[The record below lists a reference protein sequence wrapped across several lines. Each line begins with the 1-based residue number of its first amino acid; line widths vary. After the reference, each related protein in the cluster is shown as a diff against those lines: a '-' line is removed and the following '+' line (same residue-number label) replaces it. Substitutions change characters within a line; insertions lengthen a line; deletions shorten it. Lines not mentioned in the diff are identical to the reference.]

1 MISGSSWYWFLKTKM
16 ISLWRRGRRARRIP
30 GVSFLFTLFSICYRI
45 LQFVWELPYSSGII
59 RPRVFPVPVVSV
71 GNLEMGGTGKTPMVR
86 YLAEA
91 FALRGVSPVIL
102 SRGYARK
109 GRGETVVSDGS
120 AVLAVYPESGD
131 EPALLSRW
139 LSHVPIVVGRDRV
152 RSGGY
157 ALRAFGPQVFLLDD
171 GFSYRRLRKDVEI
184 MMVSGR
190 SRVDDLEL
198 FPAGSLRERFS
209 RIRQSDAIVCVGDAG
224 DSGIVGQITKVH
236 PGGVIFPAGYR
247 LLGCRLL
254 SASSGDG
261 SGPGVP
267 TGLFSGVP
275 GETRPQETLSG
286 VRAVGVT
293 GIARPEFFFQLLE
306 AEGVALR
313 KRCVFPD
320 HYPYRKKDVIEIE
333 HQARAAGADLIVTTE
348 KDGIRFRGLLAG
360 DRNSGIRWYEVFA
373 TLEVDRGEELLSLV
387 SNRLQDRA
395 PAIFL
400 DRDGTLSEDRGYIV
414 NPEQLSLIE
423 GAQGAVQRINA
434 SPYLAVL
441 VSNQSA
447 VGRGMASES
456 RIRSIHLKLEELLA
470 SRGAWLDGAY
480 YCPHRPDE
488 ECPCRK
494 PETGLI
500 RKAVTEMDIALEGS
514 YMVGDKETDMELA
527 HRLGMRTVLIQPGNG
542 VSGEEKRDPFP
553 AQAGFAARDLSEA
566 VDWILGSHPQRRK
579 SYHGN

>member
-1 MISGSSWYWFLKTKM
+1 
-16 ISLWRRGRRARRIP
+16 LWRRLGRARRIP
-30 GVSFLFTLFSICYRI
+30 GASLLLTLFSVCYRV
-45 LQFVWELPYSSGII
+45 LQIVWELSYSLGFV
-59 RPRVFPVPVVSV
+59 RPRAFPVPVVSV

-91 FALRGVSPVIL
+91 FALRGVRPVIL

-109 GRGETVVSDGS
+109 GSGGTVVSDGS
-120 AVLAVYPESGD
+120 TLLAGYPESGD
-131 EPALLSRW
+131 EPALLSKW
-139 LSHVPIVVGRDRV
+139 LSHVPIIVGRDRV
-152 RSGGY
+152 RSGAY
-157 ALRAFGPQVFLLDD
+157 ALRAFSPQVFLLDD

-190 SRVDDLEL
+190 SRADDLKL

-209 RIRQSDAIVCVGDAG
+209 RIRQSDAVVCVGDTG
-224 DSGIVGQITKVH
+224 DSGIFRQITKVH

-254 SASSGDG
+254 SAASGNG
-261 SGPGVP
+261 SGPGDA
-267 TGLFSGVP
+267 TGVSSAVP

-286 VRAVGVT
+286 AQVVGVA
-293 GIARPEFFFQLLE
+293 GIARPDFFFQLLE
-306 AEGVALR
+306 AEGVAIR
-313 KRCVFPD
+313 KRCVYPD
-320 HYPYRKKDVIEIE
+320 HYPYRKEDVIKIE
-333 HQARAAGADLIVTTE
+333 HQAREVGADLIMTTE
-348 KDGIRFRGLLAG
+348 KDGVRFRGLLTD
-360 DRNSGIRWYEVFA
+360 DRNTGIRWCEVLA

-387 SNRLQDRA
+387 SNRLQARA

-414 NPEQLSLIE
+414 NPEQLNLIE
-423 GAQGAVQRINA
+423 GTQEAVRRINA

-441 VSNQSA
+441 ISNQSA

-470 SRGAWLDGAY
+470 ARDAWLDGAY

-494 PETGLI
+494 PGTGLI
-500 RKAVTEMDIALEGS
+500 KRAVTEMEIALEGS
-514 YMVGDKETDMELA
+514 YMVGDKETDIELA
-527 HRLGMRTVLIQPGNG
+527 RRLGMRTVLIRPGNG
-542 VSGEEKRDPFP
+542 VSGGEKRASSP
-553 AQAGFAARDLSEA
+553 AQAGFIARDLSEA
-566 VDWILGSHPQRRK
+566 VDWILGSHPKRRK
-579 SYHGN
+579 SCHGN